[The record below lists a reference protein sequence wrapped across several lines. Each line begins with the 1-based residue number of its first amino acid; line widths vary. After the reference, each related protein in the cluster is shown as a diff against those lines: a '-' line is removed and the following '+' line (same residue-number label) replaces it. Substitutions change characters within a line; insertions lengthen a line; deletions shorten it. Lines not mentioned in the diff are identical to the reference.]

1 MYKLQIGSGVV
12 SNNGLILGLSWFWG
26 RKRVRSFLNLR
37 KARMKTRT
45 TIDVGALIEN
55 SRLGWFHMAILFNT
69 CMVMFIEGYDM
80 QVTSYAAPAIIKAW
94 HLTNAYFGPV
104 FGFGLFGY
112 LLGGTVL
119 GHLGDRLGRKK
130 VIIGG
135 PFLFGIFTFAAAY
148 TTSLTGLLILRF
160 LAGIG
165 IGASIPAAIALTVEY
180 APGHWKARIISLL
193 FLGYTLGGTLGG
205 FVAAR
210 LIPVFGWPSVFK
222 LGGIAPIILA
232 AFVALTL
239 PESVRFLA
247 LRQDRPDQV
256 RAILQKLSPEVNVD
270 ENADYVVAEER
281 HRGLPVKHL
290 FTEGRGTMTVLLW
303 IAFASSL
310 LGHYFLTSWL
320 PTILAGAAIPLTYA
334 IISGALLQ
342 GGGGIGGLL
351 ICWLSDKK
359 SMLFIALAFCL
370 ASPLIILI
378 PRVRGSSLLMLA
390 FMVGFFL
397 VGGQIGLN
405 SIAGTIYPTD
415 IRSTGAGWALG
426 IGRIGSILGP
436 VLGGV
441 LISAHLPIRSLFVYT
456 ALVVLLCAITI
467 LILSKITRT
476 RKTFGQS
483 AEIVVNI
490 EQSEL
495 GNSSLTR

>member
-1 MYKLQIGSGVV
+1 
-12 SNNGLILGLSWFWG
+12 
-26 RKRVRSFLNLR
+26 
-37 KARMKTRT
+37 MKTRT
-45 TIDVGALIEN
+45 TIDVGVLIEN
-55 SRLGWFHMAILFNT
+55 SRLGWFHVVILLNT

-119 GHLGDRLGRKK
+119 GHLGDRFGRKK

-135 PFLFGIFTFAAAY
+135 SLFFGLCTFAAAY
-148 TTSLTGLLILRF
+148 ATSLPGLLVFRF
-160 LAGIG
+160 LAGVG
-165 IGASIPAAIALTVEY
+165 IGVSIPAAIALAVEY
-180 APGHWKARIISLL
+180 APAHVKARIISLL

-205 FVAAR
+205 FIAAK
-210 LIPVFGWPSVFK
+210 LIPAFGWPAVFK
-222 LGGIAPIILA
+222 VGGIAPILLAILV
-232 AFVALTL
+232 AFTL

-247 LRQDRPDQV
+247 LRRDRSDQV
-256 RAILQKLSPEVNVD
+256 RSILRRLTHDLVLDDSSD
-270 ENADYVVAEER
+270 FVVTEER
-281 HRGLPVKHL
+281 HQGLPVKHL
-290 FTEGRGTMTVLLW
+290 FTNGRAPITILLW

-320 PTILAGAAIPLTYA
+320 PTILAGAAVPLTYA
-334 IISGALLQ
+334 IVSGALLQ

-359 SMLFIALAFCL
+359 SMLFIAIAFCL

-378 PRVRGSSLLMLA
+378 PRVRGSSLLVLA
-390 FMVGFFL
+390 FLVGFFL

-415 IRSTGAGWALG
+415 IRATGAGWALG

-441 LISAHLPIRSLFVYT
+441 LISAHLPLRLLFIYT
-456 ALVVLLCAITI
+456 ALVVLVCAVMISV
-467 LILSKITRT
+467 LWKITQT
-476 RKTFGQS
+476 RRLSRQQV
-483 AEIVVNI
+483 EV
-490 EQSEL
+490 
-495 GNSSLTR
+495 R

>member
-1 MYKLQIGSGVV
+1 M
-12 SNNGLILGLSWFWG
+12 
-26 RKRVRSFLNLR
+26 R
-37 KARMKTRT
+37 TRT
-45 TIDVGALIEN
+45 TIDVAELIEN
-55 SRLGWFHMAILFNT
+55 SRLGWFHMAVLLNT

-112 LLGGTVL
+112 LLGGTTL
-119 GHLGDRLGRKK
+119 GHLGDRFGRKN

-135 PFLFGIFTFAAAY
+135 SLLFGIFTFAAAY
-148 TTSLTGLLILRF
+148 ATSLTGLLVLRF
-160 LAGIG
+160 LAGVG

-180 APGHWKARIISLL
+180 APANLKARIISLL

-210 LIPVFGWPSVFK
+210 LIPAFGWPAVFK
-222 LGGIAPIILA
+222 IGGIAPILLAILV
-232 AFVALTL
+232 AFTL
-239 PESVRFLA
+239 PESARFLA
-247 LRQDRPDQV
+247 LRKDRPDQV
-256 RAILQKLSPEVNVD
+256 RSILRRLTHDLTLD
-270 ENADYVVAEER
+270 ESSDFVVTEER
-281 HRGLPVKHL
+281 HHGLPVKHL
-290 FTEGRGTMTVLLW
+290 FTNGRATITVLLW

-320 PTILAGAAIPLTYA
+320 PTILAGAAVPLTYA
-334 IISGALLQ
+334 IVSGALLQ

-359 SMLFIALAFCL
+359 SMLFIAIAFCL

-378 PRVRGSSLLMLA
+378 PRVRGSSLLVLA
-390 FMVGFFL
+390 FLVGFFL

-415 IRSTGAGWALG
+415 IRATGAGWALG

-441 LISAHLPIRSLFVYT
+441 LISAHLPLRLLFIYT
-456 ALVVLLCAITI
+456 ALVVLVCAVMISV
-467 LILSKITRT
+467 LWKITQT
-476 RKTFGQS
+476 RRLSRQQV
-483 AEIVVNI
+483 EV
-490 EQSEL
+490 
-495 GNSSLTR
+495 R

>member
-1 MYKLQIGSGVV
+1 M
-12 SNNGLILGLSWFWG
+12 
-26 RKRVRSFLNLR
+26 RKE
-37 KARMKTRT
+37 RMRTRT
-45 TIDVGALIEN
+45 TIDVAELIEN
-55 SRLGWFHMAILFNT
+55 SRLGWFHMAVLLNT

-112 LLGGTVL
+112 LLGGTTL
-119 GHLGDRLGRKK
+119 GHLGDRFGRKN

-135 PFLFGIFTFAAAY
+135 SLLFGIFTFAAAY
-148 TTSLTGLLILRF
+148 ATSLTGLLVLRF
-160 LAGIG
+160 LAGVG

-180 APGHWKARIISLL
+180 APGNLKARIISLL

-210 LIPVFGWPSVFK
+210 LIPAFGWPAVFK
-222 LGGIAPIILA
+222 IGGIAPILLAILV
-232 AFVALTL
+232 AFTL

-247 LRQDRPDQV
+247 LRKDRPDQV
-256 RAILQKLSPEVNVD
+256 RSILRRLTHDLTLD
-270 ENADYVVAEER
+270 ESSDFVVTEER
-281 HRGLPVKHL
+281 HHGLPVKHL
-290 FTEGRGTMTVLLW
+290 FTNGRATITVLLW

-310 LGHYFLTSWL
+310 LGHFFLTSWL
-320 PTILAGAAIPLTYA
+320 PTILAGAAVPLTYA
-334 IISGALLQ
+334 IVSGALLQ

-359 SMLFIALAFCL
+359 SMLFIAIAFCL

-378 PRVRGSSLLMLA
+378 PRVRGSSLLVLA
-390 FMVGFFL
+390 FLVGFFL

-415 IRSTGAGWALG
+415 IRATGAGWALG

-441 LISAHLPIRSLFVYT
+441 LISAHLPLRLLFIYT
-456 ALVVLLCAITI
+456 ALVVLVCAVMISA
-467 LILSKITRT
+467 LWKITQT
-476 RKTFGQS
+476 RRLSRQQV
-483 AEIVVNI
+483 EV
-490 EQSEL
+490 
-495 GNSSLTR
+495 R

>member
-1 MYKLQIGSGVV
+1 M
-12 SNNGLILGLSWFWG
+12 
-26 RKRVRSFLNLR
+26 R
-37 KARMKTRT
+37 TRT
-45 TIDVGALIEN
+45 TIDVGELIEN
-55 SRLGWFHMAILFNT
+55 SRLGWFHVAVLLNT

-112 LLGGTVL
+112 LLGGTTL
-119 GHLGDRLGRKK
+119 GHLGDRFGRKS

-135 PFLFGIFTFAAAY
+135 SLLFGIFTFATAY
-148 TTSLTGLLILRF
+148 ATSLTGLLVLRF
-160 LAGIG
+160 LAGVG

-180 APGHWKARIISLL
+180 APGNLKARIISLL

-205 FVAAR
+205 FVAAK
-210 LIPVFGWPSVFK
+210 LIPAFGWPAVFK
-222 LGGIAPIILA
+222 VGGIAPILLA
-232 AFVALTL
+232 VLVAFTL

-247 LRQDRPDQV
+247 LRRGQPDQV
-256 RAILQKLSPEVNVD
+256 RSILRRLTHDLTLD
-270 ENADYVVAEER
+270 ERTDFVVTEER
-281 HRGLPVKHL
+281 HQGLPVKHL
-290 FTEGRGTMTVLLW
+290 FTNGRATITVLLW

-320 PTILAGAAIPLTYA
+320 PTILAGAAVPLTYA

-359 SMLFIALAFCL
+359 SMLFIAIAFCL
-370 ASPLIILI
+370 ASPLIVLI
-378 PRVRGSSLLMLA
+378 PRARGSSLLVLA
-390 FMVGFFL
+390 FLVGFFL

-415 IRSTGAGWALG
+415 IRATGAGWALG

-441 LISAHLPIRSLFVYT
+441 LISAHLPLRLLFIYT
-456 ALVVLLCAITI
+456 ALVVLVCAVMISV
-467 LILSKITRT
+467 LWKITQT
-476 RKTFGQS
+476 RKLSRPAGRG
-483 AEIVVNI
+483 EVRV
-490 EQSEL
+490 
-495 GNSSLTR
+495 

>member
-1 MYKLQIGSGVV
+1 
-12 SNNGLILGLSWFWG
+12 
-26 RKRVRSFLNLR
+26 
-37 KARMKTRT
+37 MKTRT

-55 SRLGWFHMAILFNT
+55 SRLGWFHVSILLNT

-119 GHLGDRLGRKK
+119 GHLGDRFGRKK

-135 PFLFGIFTFAAAY
+135 SLFFGLFTFAAAY
-148 TTSLTGLLILRF
+148 ATSLPGLLVFRF
-160 LAGIG
+160 LAGVG

-180 APGHWKARIISLL
+180 APAHLKARIISLL

-205 FVAAR
+205 FVAAK
-210 LIPVFGWPSVFK
+210 LIPAFGWSAVFK
-222 LGGIAPIILA
+222 LGGFAPVILA
-232 AFVALTL
+232 AFVAFTL

-247 LRQDRPDQV
+247 LRQDRLDRV
-256 RAILQKLSPEVNVD
+256 RAILRKLSPESTID
-270 ENADYVVAEER
+270 DNADYVVVEER
-281 HRGLPVKHL
+281 HQGLPVKHL
-290 FTEGRGTMTVLLW
+290 FTEGRATVTALLW

-320 PTILAGAAIPLTYA
+320 PTILAGAAVPLTYA

-359 SMLFIALAFCL
+359 SMLFIAVAFCV
-370 ASPLIILI
+370 ASPLIVLI
-378 PRVRGSSLLMLA
+378 PRAHSSSLLMLA
-390 FMVGFFL
+390 FLVGFFL

-415 IRSTGAGWALG
+415 IRATGAGWALG

-441 LISAHLPIRSLFVYT
+441 LISAHLPLRLLFIYT
-456 ALVVLLCAITI
+456 GLVVLICAVTITI
-467 LILSKITRT
+467 LWKITQAR
-476 RKTFGQS
+476 RLS
-483 AEIVVNI
+483 N
-490 EQSEL
+490 EQL
-495 GNSSLTR
+495 N

>member
-1 MYKLQIGSGVV
+1 MRI
-12 SNNGLILGLSWFWG
+12 
-26 RKRVRSFLNLR
+26 
-37 KARMKTRT
+37 RT
-45 TIDVGALIEN
+45 TIDVGEVIEN
-55 SRLGWFHMAILFNT
+55 SRLGWFHVAVLLNT

-112 LLGGTVL
+112 LLGGTAL
-119 GHLGDRLGRKK
+119 GHLGDRFGRKK

-135 PFLFGIFTFAAAY
+135 SLLFGMFTFATAY
-148 TTSLTGLLILRF
+148 ATSLTGLLILRF
-160 LAGIG
+160 VAGVG

-180 APGHWKARIISLL
+180 APAHLKARIISFL

-205 FVAAR
+205 FIAAK
-210 LIPVFGWPSVFK
+210 LIPAFGWPAVFK

-232 AFVALTL
+232 AIVAFSL

-247 LRQDRPDQV
+247 LRRDQPDRV
-256 RAILQKLSPEVNVD
+256 RAILRRLTRDSTLDDSSDFVL
-270 ENADYVVAEER
+270 AEER
-281 HRGLPVKHL
+281 NQGFPVKHL
-290 FTEGRGTMTVLLW
+290 FTKGRAAMTILLW

-320 PTILAGAAIPLTYA
+320 PTILAGAAVPLTYA

-351 ICWLSDKK
+351 ICWLSDRK
-359 SMLFIALAFCL
+359 SMLFIAVAFCV
-370 ASPLIILI
+370 ASPLIVLI
-378 PRVRGSSLLMLA
+378 PRARGSSLLMLA
-390 FMVGFFL
+390 FLVGFFL

-415 IRSTGAGWALG
+415 IRATGAGWALG

-441 LISAHLPIRSLFVYT
+441 LISAHLPLKLLFVYT
-456 ALVVLLCAITI
+456 ALVVLVCAITI
-467 LILSKITRT
+467 SILWKTTQARRFSGIT
-476 RKTFGQS
+476 
-483 AEIVVNI
+483 
-490 EQSEL
+490 
-495 GNSSLTR
+495 

>member
-1 MYKLQIGSGVV
+1 
-12 SNNGLILGLSWFWG
+12 
-26 RKRVRSFLNLR
+26 
-37 KARMKTRT
+37 MKTRT

-55 SRLGWFHMAILFNT
+55 SRLGWFHVAILLNT

-80 QVTSYAAPAIIKAW
+80 QVTSYAAPAIIRAW

-119 GHLGDRLGRKK
+119 GHLGDRFGRKR

-135 PFLFGIFTFAAAY
+135 SLFFGLCTFAAAY
-148 TTSLTGLLILRF
+148 ATSLTGLLVLRF
-160 LAGIG
+160 LAGVG

-180 APGHWKARIISLL
+180 APAHLKARIISFL

-210 LIPVFGWPSVFK
+210 LIPAFGWPSVFRV
-222 LGGIAPIILA
+222 GGIAPIVLA
-232 AFVALTL
+232 AFVAFRL

-247 LRQDRPDQV
+247 LRQDRPEKV
-256 RAILQKLSPEVNVD
+256 RTILQRLSPESTFD
-270 ENADYVVAEER
+270 DGADYFVAEER
-281 HRGLPVKHL
+281 HQGLPVKHL
-290 FTEGRGTMTVLLW
+290 FTRGRGVVTALLW

-320 PTILAGAAIPLTYA
+320 PTILTGAAVPLTYA

-342 GGGGIGGLL
+342 GGGGVGGLL

-359 SMLFIALAFCL
+359 SILFIAFAFCL
-370 ASPLIILI
+370 ASPLILLI
-378 PRVRGSSLLMLA
+378 PHARGFALLMLA
-390 FMVGFFL
+390 FSVGFFL

-436 VLGGV
+436 VLGGI
-441 LISAHLPIRSLFVYT
+441 LISAHVPIRSLFLYT
-456 ALVVLLCAITI
+456 ALVVLICAVTI
-467 LILSKITRT
+467 SILWKIIHTGR
-476 RKTFGQS
+476 
-483 AEIVVNI
+483 
-490 EQSEL
+490 
-495 GNSSLTR
+495 SSGYPVESR

>member
-1 MYKLQIGSGVV
+1 M
-12 SNNGLILGLSWFWG
+12 
-26 RKRVRSFLNLR
+26 R
-37 KARMKTRT
+37 TRT
-45 TIDVGALIEN
+45 TIDVAELIEN
-55 SRLGWFHMAILFNT
+55 SRLGWFHMAVLLNT

-112 LLGGTVL
+112 LLGGTTL
-119 GHLGDRLGRKK
+119 GHLGDRFGRKN

-135 PFLFGIFTFAAAY
+135 SLLFGIFTFAAAY
-148 TTSLTGLLILRF
+148 ATSLTGLLVLRF
-160 LAGIG
+160 LAGVG

-180 APGHWKARIISLL
+180 APGNLKARIISLL

-210 LIPVFGWPSVFK
+210 LIPAFGWPAVFK
-222 LGGIAPIILA
+222 IGGIAPILLAILV
-232 AFVALTL
+232 AFTL

-247 LRQDRPDQV
+247 LRKDRPDQV
-256 RAILQKLSPEVNVD
+256 RSILRRLTHDLTLD
-270 ENADYVVAEER
+270 ESSDFVVTEER
-281 HRGLPVKHL
+281 HHGLPVKHL
-290 FTEGRGTMTVLLW
+290 FTNGRATITVLLW

-310 LGHYFLTSWL
+310 LGHFFLTSWL
-320 PTILAGAAIPLTYA
+320 PTILAGAAVPLTYA
-334 IISGALLQ
+334 IVSGALLQ

-359 SMLFIALAFCL
+359 SMLFIAIAFCL

-378 PRVRGSSLLMLA
+378 PRVRGSSLLVLA
-390 FMVGFFL
+390 FLVGFFL

-415 IRSTGAGWALG
+415 IRATGAGWALG

-441 LISAHLPIRSLFVYT
+441 LISAHLPLRLLFIYT
-456 ALVVLLCAITI
+456 ALVVLVCAVMISV
-467 LILSKITRT
+467 LWKITQT
-476 RKTFGQS
+476 RRLSRQQV
-483 AEIVVNI
+483 EV
-490 EQSEL
+490 
-495 GNSSLTR
+495 R

>member
-1 MYKLQIGSGVV
+1 M
-12 SNNGLILGLSWFWG
+12 
-26 RKRVRSFLNLR
+26 R
-37 KARMKTRT
+37 TRT
-45 TIDVGALIEN
+45 TTDVGELIEN
-55 SRLGWFHMAILFNT
+55 SRLGWFHVAVLLNT
-69 CMVMFIEGYDM
+69 CMIMFIEGYDM

-119 GHLGDRLGRKK
+119 GHFGDRFGRKK
-130 VIIGG
+130 VIVGG
-135 PFLFGIFTFAAAY
+135 SLFFGIFTLAAAY
-148 TTSLTGLLILRF
+148 ATSLTGLLVLRF
-160 LAGIG
+160 LAGVG

-180 APGHWKARIISLL
+180 APVNLKARIISLL

-205 FVAAR
+205 FVAAK
-210 LIPVFGWPSVFK
+210 LIPAFGWPAVFK
-222 LGGIAPIILA
+222 VGGIAPILLAILV
-232 AFVALTL
+232 AFTL
-239 PESVRFLA
+239 PESIRFLA
-247 LRQDRPDQV
+247 LRRDRPDQV
-256 RAILQKLSPEVNVD
+256 RSILRRLTRDLTLDDSSD
-270 ENADYVVAEER
+270 FVVTEER
-281 HRGLPVKHL
+281 HQGLPVKHL
-290 FTEGRGTMTVLLW
+290 FTNGRATVTVLLW

-320 PTILAGAAIPLTYA
+320 PTILAGAAVPLTYA
-334 IISGALLQ
+334 IVSGALLQ

-378 PRVRGSSLLMLA
+378 PRVRGSSLLVLA
-390 FMVGFFL
+390 FLVGFFL

-415 IRSTGAGWALG
+415 IRATGAGWALG

-441 LISAHLPIRSLFVYT
+441 LISAHLPIRLLFIYT
-456 ALVVLLCAITI
+456 ALVVLVCAVMISV
-467 LILSKITRT
+467 LWKITQT
-476 RKTFGQS
+476 RRLSRQQV
-483 AEIVVNI
+483 EV
-490 EQSEL
+490 
-495 GNSSLTR
+495 R

>member
-1 MYKLQIGSGVV
+1 M
-12 SNNGLILGLSWFWG
+12 
-26 RKRVRSFLNLR
+26 RKE
-37 KARMKTRT
+37 RMRTRT
-45 TIDVGALIEN
+45 TIDVGELIEN
-55 SRLGWFHMAILFNT
+55 SRLGWFHVAVLLNT

-112 LLGGTVL
+112 LLGGTTL
-119 GHLGDRLGRKK
+119 GHLGDRFGRKN
-130 VIIGG
+130 VIVGG
-135 PFLFGIFTFAAAY
+135 SLLFGIFTFAAAY
-148 TTSLTGLLILRF
+148 ATSLTGLLVLRF
-160 LAGIG
+160 LAGVG

-180 APGHWKARIISLL
+180 APGNLKARIISFL

-210 LIPVFGWPSVFK
+210 LIPAFGWPAVFK
-222 LGGIAPIILA
+222 VGGIAPLLLAILV
-232 AFVALTL
+232 AFTL

-247 LRQDRPDQV
+247 LRRGQPDQV
-256 RAILQKLSPEVNVD
+256 RSILRRLTHDLTLD
-270 ENADYVVAEER
+270 ERTDFVVTEER
-281 HRGLPVKHL
+281 HQGLPVKHL
-290 FTEGRGTMTVLLW
+290 FTNGRATITVLLW

-320 PTILAGAAIPLTYA
+320 PTILAGAAVPLTYA

-359 SMLFIALAFCL
+359 SMLFIAIAFCL

-378 PRVRGSSLLMLA
+378 PRVRGSSLLVLA
-390 FMVGFFL
+390 FLVGFFL

-415 IRSTGAGWALG
+415 IRATGAGWALG

-436 VLGGV
+436 VLGGI
-441 LISAHLPIRSLFVYT
+441 LISAHLPLRLLFIYT
-456 ALVVLLCAITI
+456 ALVVLVCAVMISV
-467 LILSKITRT
+467 LWKITQT
-476 RKTFGQS
+476 RRLSRQQV
-483 AEIVVNI
+483 EV
-490 EQSEL
+490 
-495 GNSSLTR
+495 R

>member
-1 MYKLQIGSGVV
+1 M
-12 SNNGLILGLSWFWG
+12 
-26 RKRVRSFLNLR
+26 R
-37 KARMKTRT
+37 TRT
-45 TIDVGALIEN
+45 TIDVGKLIEN
-55 SRLGWFHMAILFNT
+55 SRLGWFHVAVLLNT

-112 LLGGTVL
+112 LLGGTTL
-119 GHLGDRLGRKK
+119 GHLGDRFGRKN

-135 PFLFGIFTFAAAY
+135 SLLFGIFTFAAAY
-148 TTSLTGLLILRF
+148 ATSLTGLLVLRF
-160 LAGIG
+160 LAGVG

-180 APGHWKARIISLL
+180 APANLKARIISLL

-210 LIPVFGWPSVFK
+210 LIPAFGWPAVFK
-222 LGGIAPIILA
+222 IGGIAPILLAILV
-232 AFVALTL
+232 AFTL

-247 LRQDRPDQV
+247 LRKDRPDQV
-256 RAILQKLSPEVNVD
+256 RSILRRLTHDLTLD
-270 ENADYVVAEER
+270 ESSDFVVTEER
-281 HRGLPVKHL
+281 HHGLPVKHL
-290 FTEGRGTMTVLLW
+290 FTNGRATITVLLW

-310 LGHYFLTSWL
+310 LGHFFLTSWL
-320 PTILAGAAIPLTYA
+320 PTILAGAAVPLTYA
-334 IISGALLQ
+334 IVSGALLQ

-359 SMLFIALAFCL
+359 SMLFIAIAFCL

-378 PRVRGSSLLMLA
+378 PRVRGSSLLVLA
-390 FMVGFFL
+390 FLVGFFL

-415 IRSTGAGWALG
+415 IRATGAGWALG

-441 LISAHLPIRSLFVYT
+441 LISAHLPLRLLFIYT
-456 ALVVLLCAITI
+456 ALVVLVCAVMISV
-467 LILSKITRT
+467 LWKITQT
-476 RKTFGQS
+476 RRLSRQQV
-483 AEIVVNI
+483 EV
-490 EQSEL
+490 
-495 GNSSLTR
+495 R

>member
-1 MYKLQIGSGVV
+1 M
-12 SNNGLILGLSWFWG
+12 
-26 RKRVRSFLNLR
+26 R
-37 KARMKTRT
+37 TRT
-45 TIDVGALIEN
+45 TIDVAELIEN
-55 SRLGWFHMAILFNT
+55 SRLGWFHMAVLLNT

-112 LLGGTVL
+112 LLGGTTL
-119 GHLGDRLGRKK
+119 GHLGDRFGRKN

-135 PFLFGIFTFAAAY
+135 SLLFGIFTFAAAY
-148 TTSLTGLLILRF
+148 ATSLTALLVLRF
-160 LAGIG
+160 LAGVG

-180 APGHWKARIISLL
+180 APANLKARIISLL

-210 LIPVFGWPSVFK
+210 LIPAFGWPAVFK
-222 LGGIAPIILA
+222 IGGIAPILLAILV
-232 AFVALTL
+232 AFTL

-247 LRQDRPDQV
+247 LRKDRPDQV
-256 RAILQKLSPEVNVD
+256 RSILRRLTHDLTLD
-270 ENADYVVAEER
+270 ESSDFVVTEER
-281 HRGLPVKHL
+281 HHGLPVKHL
-290 FTEGRGTMTVLLW
+290 FTNGRATITVLLW

-320 PTILAGAAIPLTYA
+320 PTILAGAAVPLTYA
-334 IISGALLQ
+334 IVSGALLQ

-359 SMLFIALAFCL
+359 SMLFIAIAFCL

-378 PRVRGSSLLMLA
+378 PRVRGSSLLVLA
-390 FMVGFFL
+390 FLVGFFL

-415 IRSTGAGWALG
+415 IRATGAGWALG

-441 LISAHLPIRSLFVYT
+441 LISAHLPLRLLFIYT
-456 ALVVLLCAITI
+456 ALVVLVCAVMISV
-467 LILSKITRT
+467 LWKITQT
-476 RKTFGQS
+476 RRLSRQQV
-483 AEIVVNI
+483 EV
-490 EQSEL
+490 
-495 GNSSLTR
+495 R

>member
-1 MYKLQIGSGVV
+1 
-12 SNNGLILGLSWFWG
+12 
-26 RKRVRSFLNLR
+26 
-37 KARMKTRT
+37 MKTRT
-45 TIDVGALIEN
+45 TIDVGGLIES

-119 GHLGDRLGRKK
+119 GHLGDRFGRKK

-135 PFLFGIFTFAAAY
+135 PLLFGIFTFAAAY
-148 TTSLTGLLILRF
+148 STSLTGLLILRF

-180 APGHWKARIISLL
+180 APAHMKARIISLL

-205 FVAAR
+205 FVAAK
-210 LIPVFGWPSVFK
+210 LIPAFGWPSVFK
-222 LGGIAPIILA
+222 LGGIAPIVLA
-232 AFVALTL
+232 AFVAFTL
-239 PESVRFLA
+239 PESIRFLA
-247 LRQDRPDQV
+247 LRRDRPD
-256 RAILQKLSPEVNVD
+256 RIRTILQRLSPESTLDDNV
-270 ENADYVVAEER
+270 DYVVAEER
-281 HRGLPVKHL
+281 HQGLPVKHL
-290 FTEGRGTMTVLLW
+290 FAEGRATVTILLW

-310 LGHYFLTSWL
+310 LGHFFLTSWL
-320 PTILAGAAIPLTYA
+320 PTILAGAAVPLTYA

-342 GGGGIGGLL
+342 GGGGIGGLI

-359 SMLFIALAFCL
+359 GMLYIALAFCL

-441 LISAHLPIRSLFVYT
+441 LISAHLPIRVLFVYT

-467 LILSKITRT
+467 SILSSITQT
-476 RKTFGQS
+476 RKS
-483 AEIVVNI
+483 LDPVEVEVNVK
-490 EQSEL
+490 
-495 GNSSLTR
+495 